1 LLCACTSVSHPTF
14 FFPADFLPISL
25 AHSAGKL
32 SDDECA
38 RLGGA
43 MVITNFTNGTNV
55 VTEGEKGDEFF
66 IISAGDAEVWRDG
79 ALVCPLKRGDYFGEV
94 SKHWGRQ
101 FSITNALLFALCPP
115 VHF

>member
-1 LLCACTSVSHPTF
+1 
-14 FFPADFLPISL
+14 
-25 AHSAGKL
+25 
-32 SDDECA
+32 
-38 RLGGA
+38 

-94 SKHWGRQ
+94 GQTVQYHKCVAICPPSVRPLM
-101 FSITNALLFALCPP
+101 FCIMFCATSYLVLLFVSRC
-115 VHF
+115 